1 MSSPDREALLAQLRA
16 IGTRMATVAERREEL
31 SVRRLELYRAAREA
45 GASLVAIGR
54 AAGVSDVAVLRALQ
68 AADAKEAK
76 VG

>member
-1 MSSPDREALLAQLRA
+1 VTERDALLAELRG
-16 IGTRMATVAERREEL
+16 IGVRMATVAERRAEL
-31 SVRRLELYRAAREA
+31 SAQRLELYRAARAA

-68 AADAKEAK
+68 HADAEVTK